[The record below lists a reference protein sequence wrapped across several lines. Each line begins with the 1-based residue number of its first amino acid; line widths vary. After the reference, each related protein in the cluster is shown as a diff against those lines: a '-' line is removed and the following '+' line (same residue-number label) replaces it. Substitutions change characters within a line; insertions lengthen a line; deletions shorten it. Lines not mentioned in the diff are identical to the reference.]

1 MTTVGLTRRA
11 ALARLAALLPASAG
25 VSASTQDAF
34 LTPPDATGQFQSAAL
49 GEVRAFTVR
58 LPAGYA
64 RAPRQ
69 RYPVVYVLDGPPLD
83 AHTAEGAAALAAAGQ
98 TPGLIVVGIP
108 NMQRGGRARDFLP
121 PFLSFTRRDGSPF
134 TGGADRFLR
143 FLRDELAPRIERD
156 YRTAR
161 PRLLVGHSLGAIFV
175 SYSVGASPAVFDARF
190 AHSPAIWRDE
200 DAVAADLSRSLTAGH
215 GRGTFFYLSVGEK
228 EGGGLGEGYAKL
240 HAVLRTRAAAAGLR
254 WRAEVTP
261 GAVHETNVRLA
272 TPSALRAAFAT
283 RPPGA

>member
-1 MTTVGLTRRA
+1 MTRTLAVAAMMILTVA
-11 ALARLAALLPASAG
+11 VAPAPA
-25 VSASTQDAF
+25 
-34 LTPPDATGQFQSAAL
+34 ATGRLNSAVL
-49 GEVRAFTVR
+49 GEVREYTVR
-58 LPAGYA
+58 LPEGYA
-64 RAPRQ
+64 REVRR

-83 AHTAEGAAALAAAGQ
+83 AHTAEAALALARGGQ
-98 TPGLIVVGIP
+98 APGLIVVGIP

-121 PFLSFTRRDGSPF
+121 PTLRFARRDGTPF

-143 FLRDELAPRIERD
+143 FLRDELVPRIERD

-175 SYSVGASPAVFDARF
+175 SYSVGAAPAVFDDRF

-200 DAVAADLSRSLTAGH
+200 DAVAADLTRSLTAGH

-240 HAVLRTRAAAAGLR
+240 HAVLRTRAAGAGLR